1 MEYII
6 RKMKK
11 HEYSLLNDFL
21 YEAIFVP
28 EGMEA
33 PSRDIINKPELQ
45 VYVSDFGSQKDDL
58 CLVAEINGNIVGAVW
73 VRDMKDYGNIGDGIP
88 SFAISLYKEYRGNGI
103 GTELMKAMIGELKS
117 RGYSK
122 ASLSVQKMNY
132 AARMYQ
138 KLGFEIIGENKDEYI
153 MMYRLKTNILLTA
166 FCGSSAELLIKDVKV
181 LKEAKNFKNTNNY
194 RTLFLPNDK
203 IKDSEKLIDIIS
215 NERIDYIISFG
226 QRPNIKN
233 KVHIETTAKY
243 GEFRINTNFDC
254 DKLMGLFEQNSIIS
268 KISHNAGTP
277 FCNELYLNGLKYIY
291 QNKPDT
297 KMVFIH
303 IPFTKNI
310 ADFDSFR
317 RQMFSVIKEI

>member
-117 RGYSK
+117 RGYNK

-132 AARMYQ
+132 AAKMYQ
-138 KLGFEIIGENKDEYI
+138 KLGFEIIGENEDEYI

-166 FCGSSAELLIKDVKV
+166 FCGSSAELLIKDIKV
-181 LKEAKNFKNTNNY
+181 LKEEKNFKDANNY
-194 RTLFLPNDK
+194 KTLFLQNDK

-215 NERIDYIISFG
+215 SESIDYVLSFG
-226 QRPNIKN
+226 QRPNIKD
-233 KVHIETTAKY
+233 KVHIETTAKD
-243 GEFRINTNFDC
+243 GEYCINTNFDC
-254 DKLMGLFEQNSIIS
+254 DKLKVLFEQNSIIS
-268 KISHNAGTP
+268 KISHNAGTS
-277 FCNELYLNGLKYIY
+277 FCNELYLNGLKYIS

-310 ADFDSFR
+310 TDFDSFR
-317 RQMFSVIKEI
+317 RKLFSVIKGI